1 MLGRCVT
8 GNQGSNDDVSNFPE
22 VNVNFENLNL
32 FIVVAFKPL
41 PCDEL
46 GLYSRY
52 RFVFL
57 QLST

>member
-46 GLYSRY
+46 ALNSRY
-52 RFVFL
+52 RFVF
-57 QLST
+57 